1 VPSDLRLATEAH
13 VRKRQA
19 GVIPRVAVDVH
30 AVTWVQGRDPGFELR
45 SSPGP
50 SSRGGAQVRLPSVAV
65 DPLVGNDP
73 SRPTG
78 GSVRKGVPDLGPGG
92 PRAPMGAAQRENFE
106 HLRGLEAIF

>member
-1 VPSDLRLATEAH
+1 MGEGRADEPQAYCDFPTSVPEGSACRQALLATD
-13 VRKRQA
+13 
-19 GVIPRVAVDVH
+19 GS
-30 AVTWVQGRDPGFELR
+30 T
-45 SSPGP
+45 P
-50 SSRGGAQVRLPSVAV
+50 SQ
-65 DPLVGNDP
+65 PLVGNDP